1 MDSSAASPRGRPI
14 GDGEPA
20 SRRRPSV
27 DGRPVATG
35 RVCVNRFTV
44 AFEYP
49 VHFTE
54 GVLDTGNPLLRDCLA
69 GQTAQRPQRLFGLID
84 AGVAA
89 AMPDLAGRLLAYVDH
104 FGRDLALAAPP
115 MTIPGGEA
123 CKNDPRL
130 VWTVIEALQRARI
143 DRHACVVAI
152 GGGAVLDLAGFAAA
166 ITHRGIRLIRLP
178 TTVLAQNDAGIGVK
192 NAINAFGCKNFI
204 GTFAPPVAVLN
215 DLDFIATLDRRD
227 RIAGIAEAVKVALIR
242 DPAFFRWLEAHVA
255 ALAAGER
262 PAMATMIRRCAELH
276 LAHIAGCG
284 DPFEQGNARPLDYG
298 HWAAHKLEALTGH
311 DIRHGEAVA
320 IGVALDTRYAAATGL
335 LDEGVAER
343 VCALL
348 EAIGFRLWHERL
360 AARDA
365 AGRLLLL
372 DGLEEFRE
380 HLGGELTLAMLT
392 GIGHAVDLH
401 AIDQTAVAAAIDW
414 LQRRDHERRDH
425 ERRGHERRDWQ
436 RCG

>member
-1 MDSSAASPRGRPI
+1 MDSSAASPRGDHADDNAPTSR
-14 GDGEPA
+14 GHAGGGPA
-20 SRRRPSV
+20 
-27 DGRPVATG
+27 AAAAG
-35 RVCVNRFTV
+35 RVYVNRFTV
-44 AFEYP
+44 GYAYP
-49 VHFTE
+49 VHFTA
-54 GVLDTGNPLLRDCLA
+54 GVLETGNPLLHDCLA
-69 GQTAQRPQRLFGLID
+69 GTAVQRPQRLFCIID

-89 AMPDLAGRLLAYVDH
+89 AMPDLVRRLRAYVDH

-115 MTIPGGEA
+115 MIIPGGEA
-123 CKNDPRL
+123 CKNEPKL
-130 VWTVIEALQRARI
+130 VWTVIEALQQARI

-166 ITHRGIRLIRLP
+166 ITHRGVRLIRLP

-262 PAMATMIRRCAELH
+262 AAMATMIRRCAELH
-276 LAHIAGCG
+276 LAHISGGG

-335 LDEGVAER
+335 LDDGVAER

-348 EAIGFRLWHERL
+348 EAIGFRLWHARL

-401 AIDQTAVAAAIDW
+401 AIDRAAVAACVDW
-414 LQRRDHERRDH
+414 LAQRDR
-425 ERRGHERRDWQ
+425 Q
-436 RCG
+436 RCS